1 MRRVKEKSLVGKLTL
16 LAQRKELFGWNANVF
31 IFLFLDYTT
40 KMYFLTVWEARSP
53 RSTCQGFF

>member
-31 IFLFLDYTT
+31 IFLYLDYTT
-40 KMYFLTVWEARSP
+40 KMYFLTVWEA
-53 RSTCQGFF
+53 